1 VETKDLTK
9 KIYIA
14 IIVFSVLLSFF
25 ALIPRINAEN
35 KNKIL
40 DFAISYTDLKNTAQ
54 EQNISVKE
62 AAGLF
67 KEWGANSVF
76 YKENTVQ
83 DLVNDGRV
91 FVTNRQGMKALGY
104 AGNYYFNGNECYVL
118 TSDGKLSA
126 RLINHLKYKIG
137 KSKVE
142 VFNFKGQSAIAVNIP
157 LLSLLNTGVGFDG
170 EEIRNIESLGLH
182 TVLMIKNWPLV
193 NDESIKF
200 VFNDLANSA
209 DMITA
214 VLFSDKKIPGFTN
227 KLKEIGDEFKNKNL
241 SLGTVEFYNQT
252 GIEKLAKLLN
262 NRVIRLHSVADN
274 ELLSI
279 SPENMIDRF
288 TLAAKERNI
297 RILYFKM
304 LPVDEQN
311 AKLQLNADV
320 ISKTVQK
327 LKAQG
332 FTVESGENTIPSPY
346 NNIHPGRLLQL
357 LMGMGPIAAF
367 SLILK
372 QIKFSYHIFVFLSFT
387 LGWIILLFIVPALAL
402 KLMALASVV
411 VFPVLTIFVLLN
423 RNKISIS
430 RAAVK
435 IILLTVCSLCGAFIM
450 SGLLSSTEYMVKID
464 QFTGVKAAYLLPVV
478 LATCLVYLF
487 SGRENPVKKVRS
499 LLEEPLMVK
508 YMVLTLV
515 FLAVGLIYLSRTG
528 NESTV
533 GVSPLEI
540 KIRYLLDRVIGVR
553 PRTKEF
559 LVGHPF
565 MMLLLHLGYSDKK
578 LPLLILGAIGQVSLV
593 NTFAHIHT
601 PFLISILRTFVG
613 LAFGIIIGIV
623 LCIFVDY
630 STNLYKRWIN

>member
-1 VETKDLTK
+1 MQIKDLTK

-14 IIVFSVLLSFF
+14 VIVFSVLLSFL

-67 KEWGANSVF
+67 KEWGANSVL
-76 YKENTVQ
+76 YKENVVQ

-104 AGNYYFNGNECYVL
+104 AGNYYFNGNECYIL
-118 TSDGKLSA
+118 TSDGKLST

-137 KSKVE
+137 KNKVE

-170 EEIRNIESLGLH
+170 EEIRNIERLGLH

-214 VLFSDKKIPGFTN
+214 VLFSDKKIPGFPN

-279 SPENMIDRF
+279 SPENLIDRF

-297 RILYFKM
+297 RILYYKM

-320 ISKTVQK
+320 ISKTIQK

-332 FTVESGENTIPSPY
+332 FTVESGKKTIPSPY
-346 NNIHPGRLLQL
+346 NNIQPGRLLLL
-357 LMGMGPIAAF
+357 LMGIGPIAAF
-367 SLILK
+367 SLILQ
-372 QIKFSYHIFVFLSFT
+372 QIKFNYDIFAFLSFT
-387 LGWIILLFIVPALAL
+387 LGWIILLFVIPALAL

-423 RNKISIS
+423 RNKLSIS
-430 RAAVK
+430 RAAIK
-435 IILLTVCSLCGAFIM
+435 MIFLTVCSLCGAFIM

-487 SGRENPVKKVRS
+487 SGKENPVKKVRS
-499 LLEEPLMVK
+499 LLEQPLMVK

-613 LAFGIIIGIV
+613 LAFGIIIGIA

-630 STNLYKRWIN
+630 SIKLYKRWTN